1 MSRYTPTRWSR
12 QQCALENAP
21 DSDSW
26 RPSKRPSRI
35 PNWIPRPLRG
45 PLRFALK
52 AGVLLP
58 LLCLAIALFYSC
70 LAFRYDLKEVASM
83 PERSVVLDIQ
93 DREIATLHGEN
104 RRLLTREEIPPF
116 FVQALQAREDK
127 RFFEHHGV
135 DVMGLLRATQR
146 NLRDRSFTQGASTL
160 SMQLARNSY
169 SMHQRSLHR
178 KLLEIAITLRIESH
192 YSKDEILTSYLNRIY
207 FGSGCHGLDEAARTY
222 FGIPASE
229 LTPNQCAL
237 LAGIIRAPHACSP
250 LRNLKGALK
259 QRDEVLDRM
268 VDEEYI
274 TQENADSIRMGKLG
288 LLSEPNHGTGGIIVP
303 LIRRH
308 FEELLK
314 DSDINDGGLV
324 LKSTISAG
332 IQFILEEELAR
343 FIDTLPDGVEIAA
356 VILNPQTG
364 GIEAARG
371 GRTPRPTRFHRALD
385 ARRDLGSIFT
395 PFVLTAAAERGH
407 PIRESAVTTG
417 TRIGNPEMERLA
429 KRFGFTGPFGKGR
442 DLYRG
447 TLSTTPLELA
457 AAAAVLSNGGQRPR
471 THLIQELRN
480 ADGAVVFKNAPS
492 LTPAFSAAAIRESL
506 SAVFPAK
513 TTRILTGSSPADTD
527 AWGLSLS
534 PSHVI
539 CIWAGHDRPRALPET
554 LILKDLTALLDRL
567 TTRLHR

>member
-1 MSRYTPTRWSR
+1 MIAPPSISRLAPW
-12 QQCALENAP
+12 AL
-21 DSDSW
+21 
-26 RPSKRPSRI
+26 
-35 PNWIPRPLRG
+35 
-45 PLRFALK
+45 
-52 AGVLLP
+52 LLP
-58 LLCLAIALFYSC
+58 LMPLLAPL
-70 LAFRYDLKEVASM
+70 
-83 PERSVVLDIQ
+83 P
-93 DREIATLHGEN
+93 
-104 RRLLTREEIPPF
+104 
-116 FVQALQAREDK
+116 QALQEPPAPHAVLRDRNGQELTHFPRDDYFRHHPATLDAIPEHLVEATLAAEDK

-288 LLSEPNHGTGGIIVP
+288 LLSEPNHGTGGIIAP

-332 IQFILEEELAR
+332 IQFIL
-343 FIDTLPDGVEIAA
+343 
-356 VILNPQTG
+356 
-364 GIEAARG
+364 
-371 GRTPRPTRFHRALD
+371 
-385 ARRDLGSIFT
+385 
-395 PFVLTAAAERGH
+395 
-407 PIRESAVTTG
+407 
-417 TRIGNPEMERLA
+417 
-429 KRFGFTGPFGKGR
+429 
-442 DLYRG
+442 
-447 TLSTTPLELA
+447 
-457 AAAAVLSNGGQRPR
+457 
-471 THLIQELRN
+471 
-480 ADGAVVFKNAPS
+480 
-492 LTPAFSAAAIRESL
+492 
-506 SAVFPAK
+506 
-513 TTRILTGSSPADTD
+513 
-527 AWGLSLS
+527 
-534 PSHVI
+534 
-539 CIWAGHDRPRALPET
+539 
-554 LILKDLTALLDRL
+554 
-567 TTRLHR
+567 